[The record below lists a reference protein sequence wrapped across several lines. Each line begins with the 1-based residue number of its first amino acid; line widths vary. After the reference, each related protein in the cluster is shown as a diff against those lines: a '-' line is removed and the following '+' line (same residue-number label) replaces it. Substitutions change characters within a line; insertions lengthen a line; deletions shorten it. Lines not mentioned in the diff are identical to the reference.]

1 MAADGGCNGGPLH
14 VRLNGELLEEVDCS
28 KWQRMEVVKGMW
40 YTE

>member
-1 MAADGGCNGGPLH
+1 MEMGRMHA
-14 VRLNGELLEEVDCS
+14 RLNGEPLEAVDCLSTWGS